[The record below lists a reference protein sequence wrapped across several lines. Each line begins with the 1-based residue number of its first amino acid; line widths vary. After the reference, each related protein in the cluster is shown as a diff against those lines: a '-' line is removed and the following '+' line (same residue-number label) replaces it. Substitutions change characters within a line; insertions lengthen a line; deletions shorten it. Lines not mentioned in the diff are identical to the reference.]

1 MNLLTLLVLPLVVL
15 PSALAA
21 QEIPTADP
29 VVVTATKLETSLAEL
44 GSSVTV
50 ITGEEL
56 RSFNYVEVEDAL
68 RTVPGLEVVRSGSAG
83 KLTSISIRG
92 ANSNQVQVLV
102 DGMRVKSPSVGQF
115 DFSDLSLDAIHQIEV
130 VRGPQSTL
138 YGADAIG
145 GVIHIITR
153 KGSGPPRGALGFEGG
168 SWETFR
174 GQAALSGSAGG
185 FNYALSGSRT
195 DSRGQETR
203 FDNDDSR
210 QTAFAGRIGYD
221 FPWAGSLTA
230 TGRFADSETGVPHQ
244 GFFPFALDP
253 DSRQATTF
261 ALYTVR
267 YDQELFPWWR
277 MAARVGQMWNDQ
289 TFENGPLPPGDF
301 PFTSRVDTSRFEAE
315 LLSSWEIGRI
325 DTLTVGFEQ
334 QREQGENVGVFDR
347 AITTRSGFL
356 QNQLRLFDR
365 LYLTAGL
372 RYDDNDTFG
381 DELTPRVSL
390 AYLLRQTGTTLRGA
404 YGEGFRAPTLNDL
417 FFPDLTGVCP
427 PFGNPN
433 LRPER
438 SRGWEAGADQALWR
452 RRVRFGLTYFRTDFR
467 DLISVVP
474 VSPIC
479 AQAGNVGRAR
489 AQGVE
494 TYAQAEP
501 LDWLHLG
508 VSYTFADTEN
518 RDTGQPLPR
527 IPRHHG
533 NAVVVVTPTPRVSL
547 FVQALVLSAQLDP
560 VGAPGGADNPGY
572 YRIDAG
578 GTLVL
583 LQRTGILDR
592 LDLTARIQN
601 LTDNRYAEVAGFP
614 ALGFT
619 ALAGLT
625 AHFR

>member
-1 MNLLTLLVLPLVVL
+1 MNALTLLVLLLITAPPV
-15 PSALAA
+15 AFA
-21 QEIPTADP
+21 QELPTADP
-29 VVVTATKLETSLAEL
+29 IVVTATKIPTSVAEL
-44 GSSVTV
+44 GSAVTV
-50 ITGEEL
+50 ITEEEL
-56 RSFNYVEVEDAL
+56 RTFNYFEIEDAL
-68 RTVPGLEVVRSGSAG
+68 RTVPGVEVLRSGSSG

-92 ANSNQVQVLV
+92 ANSTQVQVLV
-102 DGMRVKSPSVGQF
+102 DGMRVKSPSTGQF
-115 DFSDLSLDAIHQIEV
+115 DFSDLSLDGIQQIEV

-145 GVIHIITR
+145 GVINIITR
-153 KGSGPPRGALGFEGG
+153 KGAGPPRGALSVEGG

-174 GQAALSGSAGG
+174 GQGALSGSFGG

-195 DSRGQETR
+195 DSQGQETR
-203 FDNDDSR
+203 FDNDYSH

-221 FPWAGSLTA
+221 FPWDGRLTA

-253 DSRQATTF
+253 DSRQATTL

-267 YDQELFPWWR
+267 YDQTLFPWWN
-277 MAARVGQMWNDQ
+277 MTARLGQMWNDQ
-289 TFENGPLPPGDF
+289 TFENGPLPTGDF
-301 PFTSRVDTSRFEAE
+301 AFTSRVDTSRFEAE
-315 LLSSWEIGRI
+315 VLSSWKIGRI
-325 DTLTVGFEQ
+325 DTLTVGFEH
-334 QREQGENVGVFDR
+334 QREQGDNVGVFDR
-347 AITTRSGFL
+347 AITTESGL
-356 QNQLRLFDR
+356 VQNELRLFDR

-372 RYDDNDTFG
+372 RYDDNDAFG

-390 AYLLRQTGTTLRGA
+390 AYILKETGTTFRAA

-417 FFPDLTGVCP
+417 FFPDTTGICP

-433 LRPER
+433 LRPET
-438 SRGWEAGADQALWR
+438 SRGWEAGADQTLWTQ
-452 RRVRFGLTYFRTDFR
+452 RVRFGVTYFHTDFR

-494 TYAQAEP
+494 TYGQAEP
-501 LDWLHLG
+501 LDWLHLA
-508 VSYTFADTEN
+508 VSYTFTDTEN
-518 RDTGQPLPR
+518 LDTHAPLSR

-533 NAVVVVTPTPRVSL
+533 NAVVTVTPTPRLSL
-547 FVQALVLSAQLDP
+547 FLQALVVSEQFDP

-572 YRIDAG
+572 YRIDTG
-578 GTLVL
+578 GAFVL
-583 LQRTGILDR
+583 LRRVGILDR
-592 LDLTARIQN
+592 LDLTLRIQN
-601 LTDNRYAEVAGFP
+601 LTDTDYSEVAGFP

-625 AHFR
+625 AYLR